1 MYLSGK
7 GANKI
12 LYEKAFSMIS
22 KSNNMEAV
30 QNLVED
36 IVVKG
41 NQYKKFSFDKVALNL
56 LRTIIKDQE
65 KSTNSNK
72 ERNIAIVKEGMMGVL

>member
-1 MYLSGK
+1 
-7 GANKI
+7 
-12 LYEKAFSMIS
+12 
-22 KSNNMEAV
+22 
-30 QNLVED
+30 
-36 IVVKG
+36 VKG